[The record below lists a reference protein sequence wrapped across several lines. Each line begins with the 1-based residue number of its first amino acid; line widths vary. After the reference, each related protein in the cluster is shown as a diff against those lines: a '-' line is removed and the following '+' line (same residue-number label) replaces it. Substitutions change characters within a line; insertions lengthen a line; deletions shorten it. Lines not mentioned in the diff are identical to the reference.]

1 MQENEAIQTEEQ
13 EPTEVVELDEV
24 EQDSQSEQVAA
35 PIEDVSVEETKADQ
49 EQDEL

>member
-24 EQDSQSEQVAA
+24 EQELKDQVNKKL
-35 PIEDVSVEETKADQ
+35 IFGITNK
-49 EQDEL
+49 L